1 MPDVHAKLS
10 ASSSHR
16 WLTCTPSVNLEQPYP
31 NKSSV
36 FAQEGTLAHELGEL
50 GLRYNLKEL
59 TKAKY
64 NAAVKVIKVDK
75 LFTEDMPDYVERY
88 VDTCMEKVAEAK
100 SRDKFSIFKVE
111 QRLDF
116 SEWVPEGFGTGDF
129 VIISDGTIE
138 IIDLKYGKG
147 VPVSAKDNPQMRLY
161 ALGALIE
168 FDFVYE
174 IENIKMTIVQP
185 RLDSI
190 STDEISKEDIL
201 KWAEEFVKPKA
212 ELAMKG
218 EGDFVAGEHCGF
230 CRAKSVCKARA
241 DKNLELA
248 KYEFR
253 TTETLS
259 DNDIAEVLGK
269 VDELVKWAS
278 DIKDYALEQALL
290 GVVYEGYKVVE
301 GRSNRKYTDV
311 SRIADILIAN
321 EFTEDK
327 IYKPEE
333 LLALT
338 KMESV
343 VGKKK
348 LTELIGDYIEKP
360 YGKPTLAPESDKRQ
374 PYNPA
379 KADFEGVI

>member
-100 SRDKFSIFKVE
+100 VRDKFSIFKVE

-161 ALGALIE
+161 ALGALAE

-190 STDEISKEDIL
+190 STDEISKDDLII
-201 KWAEEFVKPKA
+201 WAEEYVKPRA

-241 DKNLELA
+241 DKNMELA
-248 KYEFR
+248 KYEF
-253 TTETLS
+253 EAPKTL
-259 DNDIAEVLGK
+259 DNDDIAEVLGK

-290 GVVYEGYKVVE
+290 GVVYPGYKVVE
-301 GRSNRKYTDV
+301 GRSNRRYTDTD
-311 SRIADILIAN
+311 RIHDILIAN
-321 EFTEDK
+321 EFTEEQ
-327 IYKPEE
+327 IYKPDE

-348 LTELIGDYIEKP
+348 LTQLIGDYIEKP
-360 YGKPTLAPESDKRQ
+360 PGRPCIVPETDKRQ

-379 KADFEGVI
+379 KADFME

>member
-1 MPDVHAKLS
+1 MPELHAKLS
-10 ASSSHR
+10 ASGSHR
-16 WLTCTPSVNLEQPYP
+16 WLTCTPSVKLEQPYP
-31 NKSSV
+31 NKSSI

-50 GLRYNLKEL
+50 GLRYNLKQM

-64 NAAVKVIKVDK
+64 NAAVKVIKANE
-75 LFTEDMPDYVERY
+75 LYAEDMPDYVDRY

-100 SRDKFSIFKVE
+100 AKDPLSIFEVE

-116 SEWVPEGFGTGDF
+116 SEWVPQGFGTGDF

-161 ALGALIE
+161 ALGAIDE
-168 FDFVYE
+168 FDMVYE
-174 IENIKMTIVQP
+174 IENVKMTIVQP

-190 STDEISKEDIL
+190 STDEISKDDLI

-212 ELAMKG
+212 ELAMNG
-218 EGDFVAGEHCGF
+218 EGEYVAGEHCGF

-259 DNDIAEVLGK
+259 DNDIADILGK
-269 VDELVKWAS
+269 VEDLVKWAS

-290 GVVYEGYKVVE
+290 GVVYPGYKVVE

-311 SRIADILIAN
+311 SRIADILITN

-327 IYKPEE
+327 IYKPQE
-333 LLALT
+333 LLTLT
-338 KMESV
+338 NMEKV
-343 VGKKK
+343 VGKIK

-360 YGKPTLAPESDKRQ
+360 YGKPVLVSEEDKRQ

-379 KADFEGVI
+379 KADFSEV

>member
-1 MPDVHAKLS
+1 MPEVHAKLS
-10 ASSSHR
+10 ASGSHR
-16 WLTCTPSVNLEQPYP
+16 WLTCTPSVKLEQPFP
-31 NKSSV
+31 NKSSIY
-36 FAQEGTLAHELGEL
+36 AEEGTLAHELGEL
-50 GLRYNLKEL
+50 GLRLNLKQM

-64 NAAVKVIKVDK
+64 NAAVKIIKTNE
-75 LFTEDMPDYVERY
+75 LYTEDMPDYVEGY
-88 VDTCMEKVAEAK
+88 VDTCMEKIAEAK
-100 SRDKFSIFKVE
+100 AKDPLSIFEVE

-116 SEWVPEGFGTGDF
+116 SEWVPQGFGTGDF

-161 ALGALIE
+161 ALGAIDE
-168 FDFVYE
+168 FDMVYE
-174 IENIKMTIVQP
+174 IENVKMTIVQP

-190 STDEISKEDIL
+190 STDEISKDDLI
-201 KWAEEFVKPKA
+201 KWAEEFVKPRA
-212 ELAMKG
+212 ELAMNG
-218 EGDFVAGEHCGF
+218 EGEYVAGEHCGF

-259 DNDIAEVLGK
+259 DNDIADILGK
-269 VDELVKWAS
+269 IDELVKWAS

-290 GVVYEGYKVVE
+290 GVVYPGYKVVE

-311 SRIADILIAN
+311 DRIADILIAN

-327 IYKPEE
+327 IYKPQE
-333 LLALT
+333 LLTLT

-360 YGKPTLAPESDKRQ
+360 PGKPTIVPEEDKRE

-379 KADFEGVI
+379 KADFSEV

>member
-88 VDTCMEKVAEAK
+88 VNTCMKKVAEAK

-174 IENIKMTIVQP
+174 IQNIKMTIVQP

-241 DKNLELA
+241 DKNLELT
-248 KYEFR
+248 KFEFR

-343 VGKKK
+343 VGKTK
-348 LTELIGDYIEKP
+348 LNQLIGDYIEKP
-360 YGKPTLAPESDKRQ
+360 YGKPVLVSESDKRQ

-379 KADFEGVI
+379 KADFQEV

>member
-1 MPDVHAKLS
+1 MPEIHAKLS
-10 ASSSHR
+10 ASGSHR
-16 WLTCTPSVNLEQPYP
+16 WLTCTPSVKLEQPFP
-31 NKSSV
+31 NKSSIY
-36 FAQEGTLAHELGEL
+36 AEEGTLAHELGEL
-50 GLRYNLKEL
+50 GLRLNLKQI

-64 NAAVKVIKVDK
+64 NAAVKVIKANE
-75 LFTEDMPDYVERY
+75 LYTEDMPDYVDRY

-100 SRDKFSIFKVE
+100 AKDPLSIFKVE

-116 SEWVPEGFGTGDF
+116 SEWVPQGFGTGDF

-161 ALGALIE
+161 ALGAIDE
-168 FDFVYE
+168 FDMVYE
-174 IENIKMTIVQP
+174 IENVKMTIVQP

-190 STDEISKEDIL
+190 STDEISKDDLI
-201 KWAEEFVKPKA
+201 KWAEEYVKPKA
-212 ELAMKG
+212 ELAMNG
-218 EGDFVAGEHCGF
+218 EGEYVAGEHCGF

-259 DNDIAEVLGK
+259 DNDIADILGK
-269 VDELVKWAS
+269 IDELVKWAS

-290 GVVYEGYKVVE
+290 GVVYPGYKVVE

-311 SRIADILIAN
+311 DRIADILIAN

-327 IYKPEE
+327 IYKPQE
-333 LLALT
+333 LLTLT

-360 YGKPTLAPESDKRQ
+360 PGKPTIVPEEDKRG

-379 KADFEGVI
+379 KADFSEV